1 MPIIA
6 YNYGA
11 RNRKRMEQAMKLA
24 AIYGVVIM
32 SIGLIIFWA
41 IPNVLLGFFA
51 ASPELLKIGTVEL
64 RVLSLAFPLAG
75 YSIMRGGVFQALGKS
90 VYSMNISIVRQLVVL
105 LPAAYLLSRL
115 GNIDIV
121 WWSFVIAEFVGLAM
135 SIIYTKMIK
144 KDIISKL

>member
-1 MPIIA
+1 
-6 YNYGA
+6 
-11 RNRKRMEQAMKLA
+11 
-24 AIYGVVIM
+24 
-32 SIGLIIFWA
+32 
-41 IPNVLLGFFA
+41 
-51 ASPELLKIGTVEL
+51 
-64 RVLSLAFPLAG
+64 
-75 YSIMRGGVFQALGKS
+75 
-90 VYSMNISIVRQLVVL
+90 MNISIVRQLVVL